1 MLTETTVKSSNLA
14 SNILLNFNRT
24 HVSCILIYQI
34 IPFMGPYIACSC
46 LFHEC
51 VLSFVM
57 IIYFRVLCMQ
67 TFVTGHITMK
77 KRYENYLIWILTP
90 GVAGEM
96 ILISNGP
103 FREAHLWLLVCTYC
117 PPTRRVNS

>member
-1 MLTETTVKSSNLA
+1 MFTRTTVKSSNLA

-34 IPFMGPYIACSC
+34 IQFMGPYIASSL

-57 IIYFRVLCMQ
+57 IIYFRVICIQ
-67 TFVTGHITMK
+67 TFVAGHIIMK
-77 KRYENYLIWILTP
+77 KRYENCLIWILTL
-90 GVAGEM
+90 GAAGEM
-96 ILISNGP
+96 ILICKSP
-103 FREAHLWLLVCTYC
+103 FRETYLWPLVCMYC